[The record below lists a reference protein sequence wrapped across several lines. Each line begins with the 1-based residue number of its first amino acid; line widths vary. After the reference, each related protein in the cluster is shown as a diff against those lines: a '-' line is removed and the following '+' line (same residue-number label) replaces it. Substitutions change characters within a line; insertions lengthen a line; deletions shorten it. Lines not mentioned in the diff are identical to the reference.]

1 VLVDFLAGGLDRKWT
16 SGNKGRASISC
27 RALVIAASC
36 RTWFMTA
43 TLGSEEAE
51 KPRLLLTLS
60 ILSANLVCGPRTK
73 SEIDLNGLP
82 NGLKEDECQV
92 SCEELPLQSVRL
104 ELPSELFGDVAR
116 RLINKVSN
124 IAPESKAQTALR
136 ESLQTVLQ
144 KGQLTNC
151 RIQFEKRCA
160 ALLFRFPFLWC
171 VLLNLVL
178 WATTSLYFSES
189 PHCQGP
195 EIDNVAFFL
204 AFRLVAGS
212 LCLSWYCL
220 CGRE

>member
-1 VLVDFLAGGLDRKWT
+1 M
-16 SGNKGRASISC
+16 
-27 RALVIAASC
+27 VIAASC

-43 TLGSEEAE
+43 ALGSEEEAE

-82 NGLKEDECQV
+82 NGLKEDEYQV

-124 IAPESKAQTALR
+124 YSAGEQGADRPTGVPTDL
-136 ESLQTVLQ
+136 LQ